1 LRVENCDLFKTSG
14 TLNWRILANI
24 LANNLVKTFFFM
36 KYFWNT
42 LFVLWLF
49 PSIFYGQNSKIDGEW
64 KGIITNVDKSG
75 NVTEFQIEL
84 RIYKNGK
91 KITGKSTV
99 HWKDKYA
106 QMEIIGKIERGVM
119 LELVEDSVVKKS
131 EMPEG
136 YDWCMK
142 RMTLILKE
150 KDTKTLILEGIWEG
164 KSKYGG
170 CDPGKITLE
179 KQTPRV

>member
-1 LRVENCDLFKTSG
+1 MKIFWKIFV
-14 TLNWRILANI
+14 IL
-24 LANNLVKTFFFM
+24 LAIPDVFFAQG
-36 KYFWNT
+36 N
-42 LFVLWLF
+42 
-49 PSIFYGQNSKIDGEW
+49 KIDGEW
-64 KGIITNVDKSG
+64 RGIITNIDKNG

-99 HWKDKYA
+99 HWNDKFA
-106 QMEIIGKIERGVM
+106 QMEIIGKIERGV
-119 LELVEDSVVKKS
+119 LLDLVEDSVVKKS

-142 RMTLILKE
+142 KMTLLLKE
-150 KDTKTLILEGIWEG
+150 KDAKTLILEGVWEG

-170 CDPGKITLE
+170 CDPGKILLE